1 MIHDTQ
7 PLQRQIIAELEQ
19 AMFHSLTTGELA
31 RTLNADARLVRKA
44 AMALQGTSQ
53 ISALKTND
61 KGRPEYRYFLLHV
74 PVQQE
79 ISMEPAPVEPPDAQ
93 DAPAPWWRRVVGWM
107 K

>member
-7 PLQRQIIAELEQ
+7 PLQRQIIAELEN

-31 RTLNADARLVRKA
+31 QLLNVDARFVRKA

-61 KGRPEYRYFLLHV
+61 KGRPEYRYFLMHV
-74 PVQQE
+74 PVQEE
-79 ISMEPAPVEPPDAQ
+79 ISMEPAPAQ
-93 DAPAPWWRRVVGWM
+93 EEPAPWWRRVVGWM

>member
-1 MIHDTQ
+1 MIHDTK

-31 RTLNADARLVRKA
+31 QMLNVDARLVRKA
-44 AMALQGTSQ
+44 AMKLRDDSQ
-53 ISALKTND
+53 IGALKTND

-79 ISMEPAPVEPPDAQ
+79 ISMEPAPAKEEPAE
-93 DAPAPWWRRVVGWM
+93 PWWRRVTGWF